1 MISPTHSHFLTN
13 IVTAVFW
20 FYVPFF
26 FLIGLTFKTMGF
38 HILIKSEFYLF
49 SNNEIC
55 GKSNPGPAEKSQ
67 SSGVKW
73 LLVSKACCL
82 QFIPGSV

>member
-1 MISPTHSHFLTN
+1 MISPTHSHFLKN
-13 IVTAVFW
+13 IFTAVFW

-26 FLIGLTFKTMGF
+26 LIELIFKTMGF

-55 GKSNPGPAEKSQ
+55 GKSNPGPAKKSQ